1 MNTRHIL
8 PLAAALLAVGWGA
21 QAAAQGK
28 VYRWV
33 DENGVVHFGDAIPPE
48 YSKQQHDV
56 MDQRGARTTVHDEKP
71 AQPSSPMRD
80 DRDRALLGTYATVD
94 EIETVRDSRIGYLD
108 AQNDVAR
115 DRLEN
120 LRARRGQ
127 LEDNPAMINELAIV
141 EQRIREYDAEITRRN
156 GEIERI
162 QQQFAEDIA
171 RFRELKGLDEPKAAA
186 QR

>member
-1 MNTRHIL
+1 
-8 PLAAALLAVGWGA
+8 
-21 QAAAQGK
+21 
-28 VYRWV
+28 
-33 DENGVVHFGDAIPPE
+33 
-48 YSKQQHDV
+48 
-56 MDQRGARTTVHDEKP
+56 
-71 AQPSSPMRD
+71 
-80 DRDRALLGTYATVD
+80 LLGTYATVD

-120 LRARRGQ
+120 LRARRGE